1 MTTEGKKPETD
12 WASIEI
18 HYRAGV
24 RPLRSIAEEFGVSH
38 VAITKRAKKEDWSRD
53 LKAKIDAKVQE
64 KVTKAA
70 VTKEVTKEKL
80 VTEKVIV
87 EANATIIA
95 SAELVQRED
104 VLAGLGM
111 SRGLLQE
118 IVALSDPRF
127 AELLQ
132 GIAEDFDESGPTPSG
147 GWKTDKTN
155 ELYRYIISLAGRVK
169 MAKDVAATH
178 GVYIPLQRKVLR
190 MEDEANKGETTV
202 DELLS
207 RVLKSGN

>member
-1 MTTEGKKPETD
+1 MTTEGKKPDTD
-12 WASIEI
+12 WASIEL

-24 RPLRSIAEEFGVSH
+24 RAVRSIAEEFGVSH
-38 VAITKRAKKEDWSRD
+38 TAIAKRAKRDDWSRD
-53 LKAKIDAKVQE
+53 LEGKIKSKAAE
-64 KVTKAA
+64 KVAKAA
-70 VTKEVTKEKL
+70 VATQVATETKA
-80 VTEKVIV
+80 TERVLV

-111 SRGLLQE
+111 SRGLLNE
-118 IVALSDPRF
+118 IVTLSNPKF
-127 AELLQ
+127 AELLE
-132 GIAEDFDESGPTPSG
+132 GIADDFDESGPTPSG

-190 MEDEANKGETTV
+190 MEDDANKGETTV

-207 RVLKSGN
+207 RVLKSGG